1 MTSQPAPTS
10 HLADLRGAR
19 YGEIVLIT
27 SQEGQ
32 LTAAVYNATVLNDS
46 PRGMAVARP
55 G

>member
-32 LTAAVYNATVLNDS
+32 LTAAVYNTTGP
-46 PRGMAVARP
+46 PRSMAVARP